1 MSLVH
6 QRIIETFEQR
16 FLDFDLRLFIENNI
30 KLFVVIFLFC
40 CITYHVGLRTS
51 CKDISCSFL
60 ISSTLAEM
68 MGVPKSPSST
78 SKSPLSPRC
87 LQHPAAG
94 CGRGCGYWACPAKKW
109 PPSCWLGWCMKL
121 WMGWRLRQVDGCRHL
136 HFLLEDSDDVWWDL
150 PFSRHKK
157 WISTIQQLENP
168 HGIRVFCS
176 WLQPRVAAYVSVYPP
191 ASSCCAGCPPQSDD
205 TSDHKVTIKSPWAE
219 SLCSL

>member
-1 MSLVH
+1 MGVAFCESGAPEDHRDVWTEISWLRS
-6 QRIIETFEQR
+6 QALYREQHKIVCR
-16 FLDFDLRLFIENNI
+16 H
-30 KLFVVIFLFC
+30 FLFC

-78 SKSPLSPRC
+78 SKSPISPRC

-94 CGRGCGYWACPAKKW
+94 CGRGCGYWACPAKRW

-136 HFLLEDSDDVWWDL
+136 HFLWKILMMFDETTVFPSQNMDFDN
-150 PFSRHKK
+150 
-157 WISTIQQLENP
+157 STAWESTWNSSL
-168 HGIRVFCS
+168 
-176 WLQPRVAAYVSVYPP
+176 LLLAP
-191 ASSCCAGCPPQSDD
+191 AQSG
-205 TSDHKVTIKSPWAE
+205 
-219 SLCSL
+219 SLCQCLPTGEFMLCRLHNGQWWVRWHQWP

>member
-1 MSLVH
+1 MGVAFCESGAPEDHRDVWTEISWLRS
-6 QRIIETFEQR
+6 QALYREQHKIVCR
-16 FLDFDLRLFIENNI
+16 H
-30 KLFVVIFLFC
+30 FLFC

-78 SKSPLSPRC
+78 SKSPISPRC

-94 CGRGCGYWACPAKKW
+94 CGRGCGYWACPAKRW

-136 HFLLEDSDDVWWDL
+136 HFLLEDSDDVWWDYRF
-150 PFSRHKK
+150 PVTK
-157 WISTIQQLENP
+157 
-168 HGIRVFCS
+168 HGFRQFNSLRIHMEFESFALGSSPEWQPMSVFTHRRVHAV
-176 WLQPRVAAYVSVYPP
+176 QAAQWSVMSQMTP
-191 ASSCCAGCPPQSDD
+191 
-205 TSDHKVTIKSPWAE
+205 VTIKWS
-219 SLCSL
+219 